1 MKTNKLLSTTGLLI
15 VAGLLLAINLFAG
28 QVFKS
33 TRVDLTD
40 NQLYTLSD
48 GTKNILSKIDEP
60 VTLRL
65 FFSEKFFTGL
75 PGVMTYG
82 QRVRDLLEEYVSLSG
97 GKLKLIIADP
107 EPFSETEDQAVQYGL
122 QGVPVDATGNQAY
135 FGLAGTNAT
144 DDEEVI
150 AFFQPDKEESLEY
163 DVTRLVYKLA
173 NPKQRVV
180 GLISN
185 LPMEGAPQMNPF
197 APPAGGGQ
205 AWYILKQLKQSFD
218 VKSLESG
225 IEAIPNDI
233 DVLMV
238 VHPKSLSE
246 KTLFAIDQFVLHGGR
261 LMAFVDPF
269 SEVDQPVSDPQNPM
283 AAMQAPRNSSLDPL
297 FKAWGVELVAGKVV
311 GDRLNAQRVQ
321 AQMGRKVQAVD
332 YVAWLSLADK
342 NFNEADFITR
352 DLEKVGMATAGYI
365 KKLDGSET
373 ELSSLI
379 ESSNEAMAINSMQFQ
394 FGANPT
400 NLLRQ
405 YAPGGEKLILA
416 GRITGK
422 VKSAYPEGVKDAD
435 AIKDVLS
442 ESKDAVNIIIVADT
456 DMLED
461 KHWVRVQNFF
471 GNQIA
476 MPLANNDVFILNA
489 IENLSGSNDL
499 ISLRSRSK
507 SARPFSKV
515 EELKR
520 EAEKRFQDQEKELQD
535 KLQQAERKLAEL
547 QRKQDGQ
554 SSMILTAEQ
563 KKEIAK
569 FRQEQLETRK
579 ALRNVQHELVKS
591 IESLGTTLKVINIGL
606 MPLIVIV
613 FAIFVAMRRTSR
625 LKQSMV

>member
-15 VAGLLLAINLFAG
+15 VAGLLLSINLFSG

-33 TRVDLTD
+33 SRLDLTD

-107 EPFSETEDQAVQYGL
+107 EPFSEIEDQAVQYGL

-197 APPAGGGQ
+197 APQAGGGQ
-205 AWYILKQLKQSFD
+205 AWYILKQLKQSFE
-218 VKSLESG
+218 VKSLESS

-238 VHPKSLSE
+238 VHPKALSE
-246 KTLFAIDQFVLHGGR
+246 KTLFAIDQFVLGGGR

-269 SEVDQPVSDPQNPM
+269 SEVDQPVGDPQNPM

-297 FKAWGVELVAGKVV
+297 FKAWGVELIAGKVV

-321 AQMGRKVQAVD
+321 AQTGRRVQAVD
-332 YVAWLSLADK
+332 YVAWLSLAGE
-342 NFNEADFITR
+342 NFNDADFITR
-352 DLEKVGMATAGYI
+352 DLEKVGMATAGYL
-365 KKLDGSET
+365 KKSDGSDT
-373 ELSSLI
+373 EFSALI
-379 ESSNEAMAINSMQFQ
+379 ESSSEAMAINSMQFQ
-394 FGANPT
+394 FGANPA

-405 YAPGGEKLILA
+405 YSPGGEKLILA
-416 GRITGK
+416 GRVTGK
-422 VKSAYPEGVKDAD
+422 VKSAYPDGVKDAD
-435 AIKDVLS
+435 AIKDVLA
-442 ESKDAVNIIIVADT
+442 ESSDAVNIIIVADT

-520 EAEKRFQDQEKELQD
+520 EAEKRFQDQEKELQE
-535 KLQQAERKLAEL
+535 KLQQAEQKLAEL
-547 QRKQDGQ
+547 QRKQDGA

-563 KKEIAK
+563 KQEIAK
-569 FRQEQLETRK
+569 FRQEQLDTRK

-613 FAIFVAMRRTSR
+613 FAIFVAMRRASR

>member
-33 TRVDLTD
+33 SRLDLTD

-65 FFSEKFFTGL
+65 YFSEKFFTGL

-135 FGLAGTNAT
+135 FGLVGTNAT

-197 APPAGGGQ
+197 APQAGGGQ
-205 AWYILKQLKQSFD
+205 AWFILKQLKQSFE
-218 VKSLESG
+218 VKSLESS
-225 IEAIPNDI
+225 IEAIPDDI

-238 VHPKSLSE
+238 VHPKELSE
-246 KTLFAIDQFVLHGGR
+246 KTLFAIDQFVLGGGR

-269 SEVDQPVSDPQNPM
+269 SEVDQPATDPQNPM

-297 FKAWGVELVAGKVV
+297 FKAWGVELVKGKVV

-321 AQMGRKVQAVD
+321 AQMGRRAQAVD
-332 YVAWLSLADK
+332 YVAWLSLTDK
-342 NFNEADFITR
+342 NFNDADFITR
-352 DLEKVGMATAGYI
+352 DLEKVNMATAGYL
-365 KKLDGSET
+365 KKIDGSET
-373 ELSSLI
+373 ELSPLI
-379 ESSNEAMAINSMQFQ
+379 ESSSEAMAINSMQFQ

-405 YAPGGEKLILA
+405 YSPGGEKLILA

-422 VKSAYPEGVKDAD
+422 VKSAYPEGVKGDE
-435 AIKDVLS
+435 AIKNVLK

-507 SARPFSKV
+507 SARPFTKV

-520 EAEKRFQDQEKELQD
+520 EAEKRFQDQEKALQN

-547 QRKQDGQ
+547 QRKQDGK
-554 SSMILTAEQ
+554 SSMILTTEQ
-563 KKEIAK
+563 KREIAK
-569 FRQEQLETRK
+569 FRQEQLDTRK

-613 FAIFVAMRRTSR
+613 FALFVTMRRTRR

>member
-15 VAGLLLAINLFAG
+15 IAGLLLAINLFSG

-33 TRVDLTD
+33 SRLDLTD

-82 QRVRDLLEEYVSLSG
+82 QRVRDLLEEYVSLSS

-107 EPFSETEDQAVQYGL
+107 EPFSEIEDQAVQYGL

-185 LPMEGAPQMNPF
+185 LPMEGASQMNPF
-197 APPAGGGQ
+197 APQAGGGQ
-205 AWYILKQLKQSFD
+205 AWYILNQLKQSFD
-218 VKSLESG
+218 VKSLELS

-238 VHPKSLSE
+238 VHPKALSE
-246 KTLFAIDQFVLHGGR
+246 KTLFAIDQFVLGGGR

-297 FKAWGVELVAGKVV
+297 FNAWGVELVAGKVV

-321 AQMGRKVQAVD
+321 AQTGRRVQAVD

-342 NFNEADFITR
+342 NFNNADFITR
-352 DLEKVGMATAGYI
+352 DLEKVGMATAGYL
-365 KKLDGSET
+365 KKSDGSET
-373 ELSSLI
+373 ELSALI
-379 ESSNEAMAINSMQFQ
+379 ESSSEAMAINSMQFQ
-394 FGANPT
+394 FGANPA

-405 YAPGGEKLILA
+405 YSPGGEKLILA

-507 SARPFSKV
+507 SARPFLKV

-520 EAEKRFQDQEKELQD
+520 EAEKRFQDQEKELQE

-547 QRKQDGQ
+547 QRKQDGA
-554 SSMILTAEQ
+554 SSMILTSEQ
-563 KKEIAK
+563 KQEIAK
-569 FRQEQLETRK
+569 FRQEQIDTRK

-613 FAIFVAMRRTSR
+613 FAIFVAMRRASR